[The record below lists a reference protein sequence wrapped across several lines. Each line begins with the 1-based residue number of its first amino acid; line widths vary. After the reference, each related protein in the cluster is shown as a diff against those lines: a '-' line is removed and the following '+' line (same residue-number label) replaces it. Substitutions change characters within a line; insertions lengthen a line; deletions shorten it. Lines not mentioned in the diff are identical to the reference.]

1 MESVQRLW
9 WLNGAFGIAGARR
22 ALNASGK
29 EYAYMTNQQNQP
41 KQPSELTVITKA
53 KDLIKHTYTLTEN
66 TERFP
71 KKYRF
76 TLVNRLQERAT
87 DIYECLLEA
96 NELDLR
102 DPEEAKERQKLQARA
117 LTYCKELLFF
127 LELSFELNRI
137 NAKSLEYW
145 SKLAFDVMY
154 MTKAWK
160 RRDKSR

>member
-1 MESVQRLW
+1 M
-9 WLNGAFGIAGARR
+9 I
-22 ALNASGK
+22 
-29 EYAYMTNQQNQP
+29 NQQNQT

-160 RRDKSR
+160 RRDKGR